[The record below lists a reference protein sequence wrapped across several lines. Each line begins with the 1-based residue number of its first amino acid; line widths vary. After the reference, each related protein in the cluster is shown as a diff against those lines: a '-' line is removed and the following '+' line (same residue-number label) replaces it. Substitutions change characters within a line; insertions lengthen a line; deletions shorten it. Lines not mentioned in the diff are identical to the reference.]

1 MSIVAHFRQNPI
13 RQMASSPYS
22 MFFTRPQ
29 NDLLLWLES
38 SNNDRKRCD
47 IEEFDIDKYLPPYQ
61 RDGDKWN
68 IEMKKNF
75 ILNTLK
81 GYKTNIIL
89 ATNPDRDDKYIILD
103 GQQRLRTIK
112 EFLTNQFDI
121 DILGEKYFYKDI
133 KEEVKKIN
141 VYLGYY
147 TLMLD
152 SEIEEVKLYIDMNE
166 NITHSKDDIDRA
178 KEYLKTLKG

>member
-1 MSIVAHFRQNPI
+1 MPNS
-13 RQMASSPYS
+13 MA
-22 MFFTRPQ
+22 FTRPQ
-29 NDLLLWLES
+29 NDLLLWLDS
-38 SNNDRKRCD
+38 SNNDRKKCG
-47 IEEFDIDKYLPPYQ
+47 IEDFDIDKYLPPYQ
-61 RDGDKWN
+61 RNGDKWT
-68 IEMKKNF
+68 IEMKRNF

-103 GQQRLRTIK
+103 GQQRLRAIR
-112 EFLTNQFDI
+112 EFLTNKLEI
-121 DILGEKYFYKDI
+121 DILGGKYLYADI
-133 KEEVKKIN
+133 KDEVKKIN

-166 NITHSKDDIDRA
+166 NITHSKSDIDRA
-178 KEYLKTLKG
+178 KKYLKAIGG